1 MTSRRRSRHVPTA
14 ASRLRGTQAPIRL
27 TTTLYDVMA
36 ALQTVTEPDQDN
48 LAIAVI
54 LHWFRTG
61 RLTFGGDITLIA

>member
-1 MTSRRRSRHVPTA
+1 
-14 ASRLRGTQAPIRL
+14 
-27 TTTLYDVMA
+27 MA

-61 RLTFGGDITLIA
+61 RLTFGRDIMLIA